1 MKNLGILGGGQL
13 ARMLVLKAPPLGLTP
28 FVFSPSKKDPAAQV
42 CINWIKGGIK
52 ETEKLKAFLKKIEI
66 LTFESELI
74 NASLIEKI
82 LPKGNKLHIA
92 PSLKILGQIQNRLYQ
107 KKLLQSHN
115 LPTADFLSLSSK
127 AAKSKLNKLENIRT
141 LNKMWDHLG
150 PFVLKTR
157 EGGYDGYGT
166 FPFTE
171 KNQIKNF
178 KFFKG
183 DYIAEAFIPFKREL
197 AISAARN
204 KREIIFTPLVETF
217 QEQSRCLW
225 VRGPVNHKKINRLK
239 EKISRFLNAINY
251 HGLIAFE
258 LFDTGSHLLI
268 NELAPRVH
276 NSGHYSLNAMNE
288 DQFTL
293 HLKAIL
299 DLPLQPPKS
308 SEGFA
313 MLNLLGGREEEKWKS
328 FKKFHFHWY
337 GKTLIRPGRKMGHVN
352 SVGKTPK
359 EALNKL
365 IKPKSS

>member
-13 ARMLVLKAPPLGLTP
+13 ARMLVLKAPPLGLKP
-28 FVFSPSKKDPAAQV
+28 FVFFASKKDPAAQV
-42 CINWIKGGIK
+42 CTNWIEGNVK

-74 NASLIEKI
+74 NAALIQKA
-82 LPKGNKLHIA
+82 LPKRHKIHIA
-92 PSLKILGQIQNRLYQ
+92 PSLKILGQIQDRLYQ
-107 KKLLQSHN
+107 KELLQSHK
-115 LPTADFLSLSSK
+115 LPTADFLSLPSLK
-127 AAKSKLNKLENIRT
+127 VTT
-141 LNKMWDHLG
+141 LNPIKILNEVWDLFG

-171 KNQIKNF
+171 KKQIKNF
-178 KFFKG
+178 KLFKG
-183 DYIAEAFIPFKREL
+183 SYIAESFIPFKREL

-204 KREIIFTPLVETF
+204 KKELIFTPLVETC
-217 QEQSRCLW
+217 QEHSRCLW
-225 VRGPVNHKKINRLK
+225 VKGPVKHKEIDILK
-239 EKISRFLNAINY
+239 KKISRFLNALDY
-251 HGLIAFE
+251 QGLIAFE

-299 DLPLQPPKS
+299 DLPLQSPKS
-308 SEGFA
+308 SKGFA
-313 MLNLLGGREEEKWKS
+313 MLNLLGGRDESRWES
-328 FKKFHFHWY
+328 LKKFHFHWY
-337 GKTLIRPGRKMGHVN
+337 GKTITRPGRKMGHVN
-352 SVGKTPK
+352 SVAKTPE

-365 IKPKSS
+365 IDSKTS